1 MMRPMGAQ
9 QAMLAGG
16 MGGMDEAAMMGMG
29 GYGVPAP
36 MYAAYQPAEYSM
48 QGMQGETGPMGRC
61 FDGQGF

>member
-9 QAMLAGG
+9 QPMLAGA
-16 MGGMDEAAMMGMG
+16 MGGMDEAMMQMG

-48 QGMQGETGPMGRC
+48 PGGPRERLA
-61 FDGQGF
+61 Q